1 MKEHIQQLIKDYKKL
16 CDDDNG
22 RIDKAID
29 SKRYEYAGNIQDRRN
44 LFLGVIEDLENVIK

>member
-29 SKRYEYAGNIQDRRN
+29 SKE
-44 LFLGVIEDLENVIK
+44 